1 MICLSR
7 APRFESS
14 APRAGRCPPRGAPRP
29 AGAEK
34 LSTAWGTFL
43 NEACMRKLHSPD
55 GVRPTGRSP
64 SVMSQSHQA
73 KRLALRRNRR
83 APHARGYPLQSDGTQ
98 GTAPDILEVVAAR
111 ARVRCARRKRRSEE
125 RSAPRNLALASTCC
139 ALKRPP
145 TAKPAPAT
153 HRARALAKTPS
164 AARART
170 PPKRRKE
177 SRLLPSSLGHGGE
190 ANRFRKSQ
198 KTGTAL
204 RRPVTLVPL

>member
-1 MICLSR
+1 
-7 APRFESS
+7 
-14 APRAGRCPPRGAPRP
+14 
-29 AGAEK
+29 
-34 LSTAWGTFL
+34 
-43 NEACMRKLHSPD
+43 MRKLHSPD

-111 ARVRCARRKRRSEE
+111 ARVRCARRKRISEE
-125 RSAPRNLALASTCC
+125 RRAPRNLALASTCY
-139 ALKRPP
+139 APKRPP

-164 AARART
+164 AARARPLQRGAKKADLSPAPQAMEEKQT
-170 PPKRRKE
+170 AFERAKRQ
-177 SRLLPSSLGHGGE
+177 G
-190 ANRFRKSQ
+190 
-198 KTGTAL
+198 
-204 RRPVTLVPL
+204 PLFEGQ